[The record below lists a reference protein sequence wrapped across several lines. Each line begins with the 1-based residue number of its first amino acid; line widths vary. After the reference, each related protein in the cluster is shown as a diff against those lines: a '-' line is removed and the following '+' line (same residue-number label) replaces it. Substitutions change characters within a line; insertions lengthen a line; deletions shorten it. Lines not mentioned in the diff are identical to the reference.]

1 MGLVGDIVLAMDG
14 LMSVVGNHSCVCVVD
29 WSSMGLVLELNMGL
43 LLSILVIGVWVLVV
57 WHFVV
62 DGSVMNNAW
71 LIMTVGVV
79 SLKTLSVVKWRL
91 MSVFAV
97 NILVTEVS
105 MGIAMGVAAV
115 VVTMVVTI
123 VLLFVL

>member
-1 MGLVGDIVLAMDG
+1 
-14 LMSVVGNHSCVCVVD
+14 
-29 WSSMGLVLELNMGL
+29 
-43 LLSILVIGVWVLVV
+43 
-57 WHFVV
+57 
-62 DGSVMNNAW
+62 
-71 LIMTVGVV
+71 MTVGVV